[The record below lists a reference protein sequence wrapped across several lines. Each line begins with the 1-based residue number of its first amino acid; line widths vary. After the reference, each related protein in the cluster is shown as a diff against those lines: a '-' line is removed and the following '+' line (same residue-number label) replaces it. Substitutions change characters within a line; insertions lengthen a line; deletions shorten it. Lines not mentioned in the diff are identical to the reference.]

1 MSDKTK
7 DGKKAHTEDEKDKEF
22 EEKIKQLTVDE
33 RVKNALNLKLEGN
46 DEFKK
51 KKYEEA
57 ISKYNEGLKYI
68 HKLEKKNEKM
78 IELEIA
84 FYQNMSICYSNV
96 ENYNQA
102 YEYVKKVLQ
111 LDKDNAKGL
120 FRLGQIEFNR
130 CNFDVAKEKI
140 QDFIKAHPEN
150 MEAKKL
156 LKNILIK
163 QNEHN
168 KKQKEAFS
176 KIFQKASGLYD
187 DREKEIQRKKKEKYE
202 NYLKSCAEK
211 NEKIVDFE
219 EWEVMEREKEIE
231 EQKKKQ
237 EEQKEKEKKEK
248 EQKQSEKQSKAEK
261 KKSKH
266 NDNVKKKKSGSLT
279 SNTTN
284 SSSCLDIDEED
295 QKIIDETK
303 KMGYC
308 YFRKDIKEDDKKFF
322 EKNMPQKIE
331 NVITDDHNL
340 YKTENKAISSW
351 NAAGTTYEEKDM
363 SKWAKQKLEQCL
375 KNIHFKNTEKSDFLN
390 LNNQNEYNLLNADY
404 PEVLPIQY
412 LYKIEL
418 KDIKDLNVD
427 AQIVVIRGTK
437 RHIFELSCNLYIT
450 LNINITEFHIHKI
463 IVQIGE
469 LSSELEAGK
478 TWRDYITVKKN
489 DKLKVPDKLFN
500 NIYEFI
506 IEKVENQVKYFT
518 EEYSKM

>member
-1 MSDKTK
+1 MSDETK
-7 DGKKAHTEDEKDKEF
+7 DGKKTPSEDEKDKEF
-22 EEKIKQLTVDE
+22 EEKIKHLTLDE
-33 RVKNALNLKLEGN
+33 RVKKALNLKLEGN
-46 DEFKK
+46 NEFKK
-51 KKYEEA
+51 KKYQEA
-57 ISKYNEGLKYI
+57 ISKYKEGLKYI
-68 HKLEKKNEKM
+68 HKLENKNEKM
-78 IELEIA
+78 IELEVA

-96 ENYNQA
+96 ENHNQA

-140 QDFIKAHPEN
+140 QDFIKAHPDN

-168 KKQKEAFS
+168 KKQKQAFS
-176 KIFQKASGLYD
+176 QIFEKASGLYD

-202 NYLKSCAEK
+202 SYLKSCAEK
-211 NEKIVDFE
+211 NEKIVDFD
-219 EWEVMEREKEIE
+219 EWEVMEREKQNE
-231 EQKKKQ
+231 EQK
-237 EEQKEKEKKEK
+237 QKDEK
-248 EQKQSEKQSKAEK
+248 KQSKAEK
-261 KKSKH
+261 KKSKY
-266 NDNVKKKKSGSLT
+266 NDNMKKKSESLT

-284 SSSCLDIDEED
+284 NSSCLDIDEED

-331 NVITDDHNL
+331 HNISDDYNL
-340 YKTENKAISSW
+340 YSNENKAISAW
-351 NAAGTTYEEKDM
+351 NAAGTTYEEKDK
-363 SKWAKQKLEQCL
+363 STWAKQKLEQCF
-375 KNIHFKNTEKSDFLN
+375 KNIHFKNTEKSDLLN

-404 PEVLPIQY
+404 PEILPIQY
-412 LYKIEL
+412 LNKIEV
-418 KDIKDLNVD
+418 KEIKDLNVD

-437 RHIFELSCNLYIT
+437 RHIFELSCNLYVT

-463 IVQIGE
+463 IVQIAE

-478 TWRDYITVKKN
+478 TWRDYITVRKN
-489 DKLKVPDKLFN
+489 DKLKVPDKLFS
-500 NIYEFI
+500 NIYEFL
-506 IEKVENQVKYFT
+506 IEKVENQVRYFT